1 MASLLEKE
9 IRQTGN
15 SFKQAVNHYL
25 RLGLMASNQKKTKPF
40 EVKLR
45 PRHNMRRPD
54 AGWKACCQERLQWG
68 CRGRQWAPFCGL

>member
-40 EVKLR
+40 EVK
-45 PRHNMRRPD
+45 PRALGLP
-54 AGWKACCQERLQWG
+54 AGMSYDNVEELLERLEG
-68 CRGRQWAPFCGL
+68 GGHK